1 MKKVLNFLF
10 PSKERETVLNE
21 KENAILNDLFSLGF
35 NPVEIAIIIEL
46 VKGQTADKIEEQK
59 KHFISKLK
67 EINEAQTIL
76 KKV

>member
-21 KENAILNDLFSLGF
+21 KANAILNDLFILGF

-46 VKGQTADKIEEQK
+46 VKGQTADKIEDEK

-67 EINEAQTIL
+67 EINEAQTII

>member
-21 KENAILNDLFSLGF
+21 KAEAILNDLLTLGF
-35 NPVEIAIIIEL
+35 NPVDISIIIEL
-46 VKGQTADKIEEQK
+46 LKCQTTDKIEDQK

-67 EINEAQTIL
+67 EINEAQTII

>member
-1 MKKVLNFLF
+1 MKKVLKFLF

-21 KENAILNDLFSLGF
+21 KANEIIKDLCTLGF

-46 VKGQTADKIEEQK
+46 VKCKTTCKIEEKK

-67 EINEAQTIL
+67 EINEAQTII

>member
-1 MKKVLNFLF
+1 MKKVLNFFF

-21 KENAILNDLFSLGF
+21 KADSILNDLFTLGF

-46 VKGQTADKIEEQK
+46 IKGQTSDKIEDQK
-59 KHFISKLK
+59 KQLISNLK

>member
-1 MKKVLNFLF
+1 MKKVFNFLF

-21 KENAILNDLFSLGF
+21 KANAILNDLFALGF

-46 VKGQTADKIEEQK
+46 VKGQTADKIEDQK

-67 EINEAQTIL
+67 EINEAQTII

>member
-1 MKKVLNFLF
+1 MKKVLNFFF

-21 KENAILNDLFSLGF
+21 KANAILNDLFILGF

-46 VKGQTADKIEEQK
+46 VKGQTADKIEDQK

-67 EINEAQTIL
+67 EINEAQTII

>member
-1 MKKVLNFLF
+1 MKKVFNFLF

-21 KENAILNDLFSLGF
+21 KANAILNDLFILGF

-46 VKGQTADKIEEQK
+46 VKGQTTDKIEDQK

-67 EINEAQTIL
+67 EINEAQTII

>member
-21 KENAILNDLFSLGF
+21 KANEILNDLFSLGF

-46 VKGQTADKIEEQK
+46 VKCQTADKVEEKK
-59 KHFISKLK
+59 KHFILKLK
-67 EINEAQTIL
+67 EINEAQTII

>member
-21 KENAILNDLFSLGF
+21 KANSILNDLFTLGF
-35 NPVEIAIIIEL
+35 NPVEIAIIVEL
-46 VKGQTADKIEEQK
+46 IKVQTSDKIEDQK
-59 KHFISKLK
+59 KQLISKLK

>member
-1 MKKVLNFLF
+1 MKKVFNFLF

-21 KENAILNDLFSLGF
+21 KANSILNDLFILDF
-35 NPVEIAIIIEL
+35 NPVEIAIIVEL
-46 VKGQTADKIEEQK
+46 VKCQTTDKIEDQK

-67 EINEAQTIL
+67 EINEAQTII

>member
-21 KENAILNDLFSLGF
+21 KANAILNDLFNLGF
-35 NPVEIAIIIEL
+35 NTVEIAIIIEL
-46 VKGQTADKIEEQK
+46 VKGQTADKIEDEK

-67 EINEAQTIL
+67 EINEAQTII

>member
-1 MKKVLNFLF
+1 MKKVFNFLF

-21 KENAILNDLFSLGF
+21 KANAILNDLFTLGF

-46 VKGQTADKIEEQK
+46 VKGQTADKIEDEK

-67 EINEAQTIL
+67 EINEVQTIL
-76 KKV
+76 KRV

>member
-21 KENAILNDLFSLGF
+21 KANAILNDLFILGF

-46 VKGQTADKIEEQK
+46 IKGQTADKIEDEK

-67 EINEAQTIL
+67 EINEAQTII

>member
-21 KENAILNDLFSLGF
+21 KANAILNDLFTLGF
-35 NPVEIAIIIEL
+35 NRAEVAIIVEL
-46 VKGQTADKIEEQK
+46 VKCQTTDKIEDQK
-59 KHFISKLK
+59 KQIISMLE
-67 EINEAQTIL
+67 EINEALIIL

>member
-1 MKKVLNFLF
+1 MKKVFNFLF

-21 KENAILNDLFSLGF
+21 KANSILNDLFILGF

-46 VKGQTADKIEEQK
+46 VKCQTTDKIEEQK

-67 EINEAQTIL
+67 EINEVQTIL
-76 KKV
+76 KRV

>member
-1 MKKVLNFLF
+1 MKKVFNFLF

-21 KENAILNDLFSLGF
+21 KANAILNDLFILDF
-35 NPVEIAIIIEL
+35 NPVEIAIIVEL
-46 VKGQTADKIEEQK
+46 VKCQTTDKIEEQK

-67 EINEAQTIL
+67 EINEAQTII

>member
-21 KENAILNDLFSLGF
+21 KANAILNDLFSLGF

-59 KHFISKLK
+59 KYLISKLK
-67 EINEAQTIL
+67 EINEAQTIQ

>member
-1 MKKVLNFLF
+1 MKKVFNFLF

-21 KENAILNDLFSLGF
+21 KTNAILNDLFSLDF
-35 NPVEIAIIIEL
+35 NPVEIAIIVEL
-46 VKGQTADKIEEQK
+46 VKCQTTDKIEEQK

-67 EINEAQTIL
+67 EINEAQTII

>member
-21 KENAILNDLFSLGF
+21 KADSILNDLFTLGF
-35 NPVEIAIIIEL
+35 NPVEIAIIVEL
-46 VKGQTADKIEEQK
+46 VKGQTTDKIEDQK

-76 KKV
+76 KKS

>member
-21 KENAILNDLFSLGF
+21 KANAILNDLFTLDF
-35 NPVEIAIIIEL
+35 NPVEIAIIKKI
-46 VKGQTADKIEEQK
+46 KKCQTTDKVEEQK
-59 KHFISKLK
+59 KHFILKLK
-67 EINEAQTIL
+67 EINEAKKKK

>member
-21 KENAILNDLFSLGF
+21 KANAILNDLFTLGF

-46 VKGQTADKIEEQK
+46 VKGQTADKIEDKK

-67 EINEAQTIL
+67 EINEAQTII

>member
-10 PSKERETVLNE
+10 PSIERETVLNE
-21 KENAILNDLFSLGF
+21 KADVILNDLLALGF

-46 VKGQTADKIEEQK
+46 VKCQTTDKIEDQK

-67 EINEAQTIL
+67 EINEAQTII

>member
-21 KENAILNDLFSLGF
+21 KANAILNDLFILGF

-46 VKGQTADKIEEQK
+46 VKGQTADKIEDQK

-67 EINEAQTIL
+67 EINEAQTII

>member
-21 KENAILNDLFSLGF
+21 KAEAILNDLFTLGF
-35 NPVEIAIIIEL
+35 NPAEVAIIVER
-46 VKGQTADKIEEQK
+46 VKCQTTDKIEDQK